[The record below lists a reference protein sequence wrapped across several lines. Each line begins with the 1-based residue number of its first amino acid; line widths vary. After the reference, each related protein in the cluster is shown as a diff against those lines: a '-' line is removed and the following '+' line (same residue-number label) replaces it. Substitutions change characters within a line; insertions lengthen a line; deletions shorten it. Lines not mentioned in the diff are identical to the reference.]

1 MGCLSGMMS
10 IVDHKR
16 ALLAALALS
25 TLVACGGIADEFLP
39 NTEHGRLEVTV
50 ERAVNIS
57 RDNVTEFKPNDRL
70 RFQRPMLARTLPPGV
85 EVHVEV
91 YASDFGTY
99 RFGAGWITSGDLY
112 VGRHSVPTE
121 IVEVISSD
129 VRVLTVELVPDPS
142 FPKHY
147 RVKLITLKPGMVRL
161 TFKVSRLNEKR
172 QRIDALIEDWFV
184 LTVSGSPGNKES
196 PMITKPPE

>member
-1 MGCLSGMMS
+1 
-10 IVDHKR
+10 
-16 ALLAALALS
+16 
-25 TLVACGGIADEFLP
+25 
-39 NTEHGRLEVTV
+39 
-50 ERAVNIS
+50 
-57 RDNVTEFKPNDRL
+57 
-70 RFQRPMLARTLPPGV
+70 MLARTLPPGV
-85 EVHVEV
+85 EVHVQV

-129 VRVLTVELVPDPS
+129 VRVLTAELVPDPS

-161 TFKVSRLNEKR
+161 TFKVSKLNEKR
-172 QRIDALIEDWFV
+172 QRIDALIEDWFA

-196 PMITKPPE
+196 PVITGPPE